1 MAVNM
6 EQVEAFVARDHGL
19 AIVSVVRADGTPASS
34 LVNAGAFDHPLTGAR
49 TVGFV
54 VRGDARKVVHLRAH
68 PFASLVWR
76 DRWSWVGVAGPV
88 ELVGPDDAVDGI
100 DADGLRLLLRRVFE
114 GAGGTHGNWD
124 AYDATMLTE
133 RRLAVL
139 VTPQRLSGNP
149 NV

>member
-1 MAVNM
+1 MAVSM
-6 EQVEAFVARDHGL
+6 EQIEAFVARDHGL
-19 AIVSVVRADGTPASS
+19 AVVSVVRPDGTPAGS
-34 LVNAGAFDHPLTGAR
+34 LVNAGAVDHPLTGER
-49 TVGFV
+49 GVGFV
-54 VRGDARKVVHLRAH
+54 VRGDARKVGHLRTR

-76 DRWSWVGVAGPV
+76 DGWSWVGVAGSV

-114 GAGGTHGNWD
+114 GAGGTHDDWD
-124 AYDATMLTE
+124 AYDAAMARE

-139 VTPQRLSGNP
+139 VTPQRLTGNP